1 MREIG
6 NTTKQKKEKNNNK
19 TILNKMDKNTL
30 TGFILIGLVL
40 IGFSYFSQPSE
51 AEIQERLRQDSIQ
64 TVERLKAEEAV
75 RTKEAVEIA
84 QRAQAALDTTSL
96 FYSHRSGEN
105 DTIVLENDL
114 LKLTFNTRGGVVKK
128 AELKNYKSQEGDA
141 VILFDEK
148 DTHMQFML
156 AGKTEN
162 FNTDDYFF
170 KAENVSDSTV
180 TMSLLG
186 RNGESFKLNYALIP
200 NSYMVNFTVQSNGMS
215 NYFMPTL
222 NSMDIVWNDRA
233 RQQEK
238 GFDFESQYS
247 SLTYKVKNEGTEQL
261 STTGQVL
268 EDVEET
274 LDWIAFKNQFFS
286 YVMIAHQ
293 DFTNARLG
301 CTPQTKESGY
311 LKDYTATMKTFFDPS
326 GKETT
331 NMQLLFAPNNYHL
344 LQETNDLSMSD
355 KDLELEDLV
364 YLGWPLFK
372 WINRFFIIYIFDWLS
387 SLGLSMGIVLL
398 LLTILV
404 KFLVYPTT
412 KKSFLSSAKM
422 RVLKP
427 KVDELNAKYPK
438 PEDAMKKQQEMM
450 QLYSQYGVSPMGGCL
465 PMLIQMPI
473 WIALFN
479 FVPNAI
485 ELRGES
491 FLWASDL
498 SSYDDII
505 SWNKDLW
512 LIGDHISIFCL
523 LFCITNI
530 LNTWVSMKQQQNTMT
545 GEQAQQ
551 MKFMQYMMYFMPIA
565 FFFMFNNYSS
575 GLNYY
580 YFLSGLTSILIMWY
594 LRKTTDDKKLLEKLE
609 ANYQANK
616 SNPKKM
622 SSMAAKLGALQKRQE
637 AILEEQK
644 RRQEQKNKK

>member
-1 MREIG
+1 
-6 NTTKQKKEKNNNK
+6 
-19 TILNKMDKNTL
+19 MDKNTL
-30 TGFILIGLVL
+30 TGFILIAAVL
-40 IGFSYFSQPSE
+40 IGFSYFSRPSE
-51 AEIQERLRQDSIQ
+51 AELAARRQQDSIE
-64 TVERLKAEEAV
+64 TVARQEAQKALDA
-75 RTKEAVEIA
+75 KEKAEIA
-84 QRAQAALDTTSL
+84 QKVQAALDTTSL
-96 FYSHRSGEN
+96 FYAHRTGEAKPV
-105 DTIVLENDL
+105 VLENEL
-114 LKLTFNTRGGVVKK
+114 VKLTFNTRGGSVQK
-128 AELKNYKSQEGDA
+128 AELKEYKNQQGEP

-148 DTHMQFML
+148 DADMQFML
-156 AGKTEN
+156 AGKMEN
-162 FNTDDYFF
+162 IYSGDYFF
-170 KAENVSDSTV
+170 TPVNVTDTTV
-180 TMSLLG
+180 TMRLQAA
-186 RNGESFKLNYALIP
+186 NGGTMDFNYALLP
-200 NSYMVNFTVQSNGMS
+200 HSYMVNFTIQANGLENFFAPSMK
-215 NYFMPTL
+215 TL
-222 NSMDIVWNDRA
+222 DIEWNEMA

-238 GFDFESQYS
+238 GFDFESRYS
-247 SLTYKVKNEGTEQL
+247 SLTYKIKNEGTDYL
-261 STTGQVL
+261 SETGA
-268 EDVEET
+268 ET
-274 LDWIAFKNQFFS
+274 EKIAEPLDWVAFKNQFFS
-286 YVMIAHQ
+286 CVLIAHQ
-293 DFTNARLG
+293 DFTDANLSS
-301 CTPQTKESGY
+301 TPQQKESGY
-311 LKDYTATMKTFFDPS
+311 LKDYAAEMKTFFDPS
-326 GKETT
+326 GKEATQ
-331 NMQLLFAPNNYHL
+331 MQMLFAPNNYHL
-344 LQETNDLSMSD
+344 LQQTNDLSASD

-404 KFLVYPTT
+404 KVLVYPTT
-412 KKSFLSSAKM
+412 RKSYLSSAKM

-427 KVDELNAKYPK
+427 KIDELNAKYPK
-438 PEDAMKKQQEMM
+438 PEDAMKKQQETM

-498 SSYDDII
+498 SAYDDII
-505 SWNKDLW
+505 RWDKSIW

-530 LNTWVSMKQQQNTMT
+530 INTWISMRQQQNSMT

-580 YFLSGLTSILIMWY
+580 YFLSGLTSILIMWF
-594 LRKTTDDKKLLEKLE
+594 LRKTTDDAKLLAKLE
-609 ANYQANK
+609 ANYKANK
-616 SNPKKM
+616 ANPAKKM
-622 SSMAAKLGALQKRQE
+622 SGMAARLEALQKQQQ

-644 RRQEQKNKK
+644 KRQSQNKK